1 MPRKR
6 WTIGVVGVARWKGKT
21 FNAEKQTTTT
31 FLGRRKR
38 IVYKTN
44 LQTWYGMRRLYNDVK
59 ETNQTVAVIHTAFED
74 KPSTVALVQ
83 TKEGMSLIEKL
94 EYAYRWTQNIMDSW
108 SLKMPMDGNDD
119 VTVMGEIV
127 DGMGLRST
135 SVGDQILV
143 GTEKYVVAPMGFT
156 TLDGEP
162 V

>member
-1 MPRKR
+1 
-6 WTIGVVGVARWKGKT
+6 
-21 FNAEKQTTTT
+21 
-31 FLGRRKR
+31 
-38 IVYKTN
+38 
-44 LQTWYGMRRLYNDVK
+44 
-59 ETNQTVAVIHTAFED
+59 
-74 KPSTVALVQ
+74 
-83 TKEGMSLIEKL
+83 MSLIEKL

-108 SLKMPMDGNDD
+108 SLKEPMDNNDD

>member
-1 MPRKR
+1 MMP
-6 WTIGVVGVARWKGKT
+6 
-21 FNAEKQTTTT
+21 
-31 FLGRRKR
+31 
-38 IVYKTN
+38 
-44 LQTWYGMRRLYNDVK
+44 K

-74 KPSTVALVQ
+74 KPSTVALVH
-83 TKEGMSLIEKL
+83 TKEGMTLSQKL

-108 SLKMPMDGNDD
+108 SLKLPMDGNDD

-127 DGMGLRST
+127 DGLGLRST

>member
-1 MPRKR
+1 MRDYIMMP
-6 WTIGVVGVARWKGKT
+6 
-21 FNAEKQTTTT
+21 
-31 FLGRRKR
+31 
-38 IVYKTN
+38 
-44 LQTWYGMRRLYNDVK
+44 K

-74 KPSTVALVQ
+74 KPSTVALVH
-83 TKEGMSLIEKL
+83 TKEGMTLSQKL

-108 SLKMPMDGNDD
+108 SLKLPMDANDD

-127 DGMGLRST
+127 NGMGLRST